1 MSLCME
7 IGRDKAHS
15 TNMSGGVGNCDVVMR
30 EMRRIAVGSV
40 GRKVKVYKM
49 GKETDWNLG

>member
-1 MSLCME
+1 ME